1 MCAVMRCWRSG
12 KATVESATQEFVL
25 ASRLKR
31 QLARSGEVHHK
42 ALTAEHG
49 AFPSTDLACIE
60 TDVLGERDKVA
71 RVLAEL
77 LARAEFDLLDGTMG
91 VDCESAVAG
100 HAKQDE
106 TLAGEEGLGPTPFW
120 VSTSRDGRDAMNP
133 PDWTMTRSSFNWG
146 RAKRWPNTP
155 NSPSTPASR
164 STFVT
169 PSRRGN
175 VDRTRTPTGCYVNTF
190 PKTPTWQHSPKA
202 TSTSQPTNSTAGL
215 E

>member
-12 KATVESATQEFVL
+12 RATVESAIPRM
-25 ASRLKR
+25 RLGFSFEVSACPVR
-31 QLARSGEVHHK
+31 EVHRK
-42 ALTAEHG
+42 ALTAEHD
-49 AFPSTDLACIE
+49 AFPSTDPAYIE

-164 STFVT
+164 STSVT